1 MAKSE
6 KNISVDEAN
15 LCRSHLEEHKEI
27 ANRIKRLENGFGI
40 LNERLDEI
48 AQDKECRPKSDIKF
62 DVIVKRKKKT
72 DEKTGDEFWIVDKR
86 LLSICGQDLSAI
98 IMAATKEP
106 NVEVEIRRSN

>member
-1 MAKSE
+1 MSNKRERDEIKLE
-6 KNISVDEAN
+6 KAHLKEHKAIADKI
-15 LCRSHLEEHKEI
+15 SHLEN
-27 ANRIKRLENGFGI
+27 AVGI
-40 LNERLDEI
+40 LTERLDEI

-62 DVIVKRKKKT
+62 DVIVKRKKT
-72 DEKTGDEFWIVDKR
+72 DEKTGEEFWLVDKR

>member
-1 MAKSE
+1 MSTKRE
-6 KNISVDEAN
+6 RDEIKLDKAH
-15 LCRSHLEEHKEI
+15 LKEHKTIAERIKHLEN
-27 ANRIKRLENGFGI
+27 ALGI
-40 LNERLDEI
+40 LTERLDEI
-48 AQDKECRPKSDIKF
+48 DQDEECRPKSDIKF
-62 DVIVKRKKKT
+62 DVIVKRKKT

>member
-40 LNERLDEI
+40 LNERFDEI
-48 AQDKECRPKSDIKF
+48 IQGEECRPKSDIKF
-62 DVIVKRKKKT
+62 DVIVKSKKIDAKT
-72 DEKTGDEFWIVDKR
+72 NEEFWQVAKR

>member
-1 MAKSE
+1 MSTKRERDEIKLE
-6 KNISVDEAN
+6 KAHLKEHKAIADRIN
-15 LCRSHLEEHKEI
+15 HLEN
-27 ANRIKRLENGFGI
+27 AVGI
-40 LNERLDEI
+40 LTERLDEI

-62 DVIVKRKKKT
+62 DVIVKSKKIDAKT
-72 DEKTGDEFWIVDKR
+72 NEEFWQVAKR

>member
-1 MAKSE
+1 MSNKRERDEIKLE
-6 KNISVDEAN
+6 KAHLKEHKAIADKI
-15 LCRSHLEEHKEI
+15 SHLEN
-27 ANRIKRLENGFGI
+27 AVGI

-48 AQDKECRPKSDIKF
+48 AQGEECRPKSDIKF
-62 DVIVKRKKKT
+62 DVIVKSKKIDAKT
-72 DEKTGDEFWIVDKR
+72 NKELWQVAKR